1 MADTIRT
8 VRERGIGMGSGSK
21 DPAGGEERLLALRES
36 FPIVRSTR
44 YLVSHSLGAM
54 PESMADAM
62 QEFTALWRDRG
73 VRAWADAW
81 WMMSLEVGDL
91 VAPFLGA
98 DAGSIVMLPNVT
110 TAEAVVLSAF
120 DYSGTR
126 NRVLLIEGEFPSVRY
141 VHGGLARGLGA
152 EVRTVQPW
160 VEGRFDE
167 RRLLEAIDERTALV
181 PLSHVLFETSTMI
194 EVEPIARRCAE
205 VGATLILDVFQ
216 SAGIVPIDLKRWG
229 VPVAVGGVL
238 KWLCGGPG
246 GGFLYVDPGLR
257 GRLEPKLTG
266 WMAHENPFSFEAPPM
281 RYRDDALRFGLGT
294 PAVPA
299 LYAAREG
306 LRAVSAAAPDGMG
319 AIRAKSTR
327 QTAKLI
333 GAADSRGFEVRTPRD
348 AERRGGSVSVLVPH
362 AREVA
367 AELNARDVLCDYR
380 PNSGIRLSP
389 HFYTSDDDLDAAFAA
404 TDEILAT
411 GAWKRHVS
419 AETLVT

>member
-1 MADTIRT
+1 M
-8 VRERGIGMGSGSK
+8 SGS
-21 DPAGGEERLLALRES
+21 PQEARLLALREK

-54 PESMADAM
+54 PDTMPEAM
-62 QEFTALWRDRG
+62 EEFTSVWRDRG
-73 VRAWADAW
+73 VRAWAETW
-81 WMMSLEVGDL
+81 WRMAIDVGDL

-98 DAGSIVMLPNVT
+98 DPGSILMLPNVT

-120 DYSGTR
+120 DYSSRR
-126 NRVLLIEGEFPSVRY
+126 NRIVVVEGEFPSVRY
-141 VHGGLARGLGA
+141 VHAGLASGLGA
-152 EVRTVQPW
+152 ELVTVQPSI
-160 VEGRFDE
+160 EGRFDE
-167 RRLLEAIDERTALV
+167 QRILEAIDERTVLV
-181 PLSHVLFETSTMI
+181 PLSHVLFETSTNVA
-194 EVEPIARRCAE
+194 VEAIAKRCHE

-216 SAGIVPIDLKRWG
+216 SAGVVPIDVKQWG
-229 VPVAVGGVL
+229 VQIAVGGVL

-266 WMAHENPFSFEAPPM
+266 WMAHESPFSFDAPPM

-306 LRAVSAAAPDGMG
+306 LRAVGLAAAEGVG
-319 AIRAKSTR
+319 AIRAKSIR
-327 QTAKLI
+327 QTGRIIAQSD
-333 GAADSRGFEVRTPRD
+333 ARGFEVRTPRD
-348 AERRGGSVSVLVPH
+348 PERRGGTVSVVVPH

-367 AELNARDVLCDYR
+367 AELNGRDILCDYR

-389 HFYTSDDDLDAAFAA
+389 HFYTSDEDLDAAFAA
-404 TDEILAT
+404 IDEILST
-411 GAWKRHVS
+411 EAWKRHA
-419 AETLVT
+419 AEHPVVT